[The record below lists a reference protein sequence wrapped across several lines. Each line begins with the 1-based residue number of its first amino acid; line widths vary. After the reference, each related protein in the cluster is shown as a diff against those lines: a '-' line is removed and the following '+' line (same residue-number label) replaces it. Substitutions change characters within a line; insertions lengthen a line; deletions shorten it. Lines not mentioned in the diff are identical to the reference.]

1 MINIKIYR
9 NESGLIQSFTMSGHA
24 LFANHGQDIVCAGA
38 SAVSFGSINAVHE
51 LTGIIPDIE
60 QVEDGFLSCTIPE
73 NISEAIQEKIQLLLE
88 GMVISLQTIEEQ
100 YGEHIKIT
108 FKK

>member
-1 MINIKIYR
+1 MINITIYR
-9 NESGLIQSFTMSGHA
+9 NESGLIQSFSMSGHA

-51 LTGIIPDIE
+51 LTGIIPHIE
-60 QVEDGFLSCTIPE
+60 QGKDGFLSCTIPD

>member
-1 MINIKIYR
+1 
-9 NESGLIQSFTMSGHA
+9 LIQSFTMSGHA
-24 LFANHGQDIVCAGA
+24 LFADHGQDIVCAGA

-51 LTGIIPDIE
+51 LTGIIPYIE
-60 QVEDGFLSCTIPE
+60 QGKDGFLSCTIPD